1 MIASLDNF
9 FFSFSQNPIRNQ
21 EIFTVLLVAIAIDSF
36 CSSFWHQENPKK
48 PSYISLQN
56 KLLRILKL
64 PSAIGQCYDNAATV
78 SKKKSGITTQI
89 KNLHGKCFHTYYHGE
104 VLDLNIDHMEK
115 KKQV

>member
-56 KLLRILKL
+56 KLLRILRL
-64 PSAIGQCYDNAATV
+64 PSAIGQCYDNAAV
-78 SKKKSGITTQI
+78 SVVVVLLQLLLNMHTTNATR
-89 KNLHGKCFHTYYHGE
+89 KRFFAL
-104 VLDLNIDHMEK
+104 
-115 KKQV
+115 